1 MTQEKLTDEQLTF
14 IDEYLQTF
22 AIEQSAIKAGFPKNE
37 AMTIGIELLANPL
50 IQEEMK
56 SREEIFNRV
65 ADNNKLTPQRLMNS
79 MMYQYNKANKF
90 GKTKEAVDILE
101 RIAKWS
107 GLNPDTLQADP
118 IVINLNGLDED
129 KI

>member
-1 MTQEKLTDEQLTF
+1 MQELTEEQLAF

-22 AIEQSAIKAGFPKNE
+22 SIEQASIKAGFPKQD

-50 IQEEMK
+50 IQEELK
-56 SREEIFNRV
+56 KREEVFDKV
-65 ADNNKLTPQRLMNS
+65 AEINKITPQRLMNS

-101 RIAKWS
+101 KIAKWS
-107 GLNPDTLQADP
+107 GLNPETLQANQV
-118 IVINLNGLDED
+118 VININNLSED

>member
-1 MTQEKLTDEQLTF
+1 MQELTEEQLAF

-22 AIEQSAIKAGFPKNE
+22 SIEQASIKAGFPKQN
-37 AMTIGIELLANPL
+37 AMAIGIELLANPT
-50 IQEEMK
+50 IQEELK
-56 SREEIFNRV
+56 KREEVFDKV
-65 ADNNKLTPQRLMNS
+65 AEINKITPQRLMNS

-101 RIAKWS
+101 KIAKWS
-107 GLNPDTLQADP
+107 GLNPETLQANQV
-118 IVINLNGLDED
+118 VININNLSED